1 VLLVLVFE
9 TFFVKYT
16 ATFIAPGA
24 HTLATDFHTTA
35 VKGTYLASATAIVP
49 AFAPLIWI
57 PLSQRLGRRPILLA
71 GTLAS
76 MLFNIGLAR
85 SETYA
90 QALVCRMLGY
100 ATASAG
106 LCITPAAI
114 SDLFFFHE
122 KGKRIGLNSFLLVV
136 APYLGGVTGG
146 SIQYNTKLG
155 WRWAMYIAA
164 ILYAFLFVAILL
176 CGKCPVRK
184 TLSGILANIHTVPET
199 IWTPKP
205 ANHVHDLT
213 LKKPLSERLG
223 FKKPRPTESWVQT
236 FKRPYMMFA
245 YPTVLLPSFWFSLCY
260 MAEVCNT
267 AGFPLNFGKGS
278 QYNFNTQQVGFC
290 SFSGFIGASMA
301 EWTAGPVCDLVAKR
315 HLRSGQ
321 KWKPEVLLKVC
332 WAGAVAIPTGLL
344 VYGLMLN
351 YGHSWAG
358 TLAGIVIYAF
368 GQEILVTVLLTY
380 MVDCYPQQAA
390 EVAIVFQF
398 CMNVMAYHPPFYTP
412 LWIASSGAKVPYIVY
427 AILPIVFFPPC
438 VGWFMLRGQEIRR
451 KGPWGKVRLEDANR
465 VEEEYLH

>member
-1 VLLVLVFE
+1 MWNLKNWSWRKKHLALIVLVFE

-146 SIQYNTKLG
+146 SIQYNPKLG

-164 ILYAFLFVAILL
+164 ILYAFLFVAIFL
-176 CGKCPVRK
+176 CGK
-184 TLSGILANIHTVPET
+184 
-199 IWTPKP
+199 
-205 ANHVHDLT
+205 
-213 LKKPLSERLG
+213 
-223 FKKPRPTESWVQT
+223 
-236 FKRPYMMFA
+236 
-245 YPTVLLPSFWFSLCY
+245 
-260 MAEVCNT
+260 
-267 AGFPLNFGKGS
+267 
-278 QYNFNTQQVGFC
+278 
-290 SFSGFIGASMA
+290 
-301 EWTAGPVCDLVAKR
+301 
-315 HLRSGQ
+315 
-321 KWKPEVLLKVC
+321 
-332 WAGAVAIPTGLL
+332 
-344 VYGLMLN
+344 
-351 YGHSWAG
+351 
-358 TLAGIVIYAF
+358 
-368 GQEILVTVLLTY
+368 
-380 MVDCYPQQAA
+380 
-390 EVAIVFQF
+390 
-398 CMNVMAYHPPFYTP
+398 
-412 LWIASSGAKVPYIVY
+412 
-427 AILPIVFFPPC
+427 
-438 VGWFMLRGQEIRR
+438 
-451 KGPWGKVRLEDANR
+451 
-465 VEEEYLH
+465 